1 MTGIENSHSKAEF
14 PVAPGSERT
23 LPCDLPAAWRWFAPH
38 SGLLDTL
45 AARMAALGAHPGRT
59 VVLLP
64 YAQLLRQAQVM
75 WATQFP
81 DGFAPRFETTMNWS
95 ASLAPFEPGP
105 TDIRRDKA
113 ADTLTARAMLKDW
126 RGRYSQEQIEVLAAL
141 MVKAVYEVAALA
153 AACVP
158 EERAAWARASRS
170 ACESG
175 WSGPGAAW
183 EAIAM
188 AMALEWAAT
197 SRYATD
203 VLFSREAQAGVD
215 CVLALEGLAHDPLL
229 QGLQR
234 VWGDAWCR
242 MPLVADL
249 ATPLAEFPSAA
260 GGDSSS
266 AAAPA
271 PAALAFSP
279 QLHACTDAAQEAQRV
294 AASVLAH
301 IAADRYPL
309 ALICSDRAL
318 TRRIQALLDGAG
330 AMVRDETGWM
340 LSTTHAGA
348 AVTALLRASAWN
360 ASSDAVLAWLKLA
373 PALAPASE
381 AMEAYVRRH
390 QLRDWR
396 EVHLRL
402 AGSDQPK
409 GADGLAI
416 ATCVAACDAL
426 RRAFSGRRSMAQ
438 WLAVLEQA
446 LRDAGMW
453 DVLNGDA
460 AGLQLLALSALDRP
474 QERER
479 LQAQSLWGGQA
490 LDALDF
496 NAWMQALLEGNTFR
510 PDYPANEQVVIL
522 PMSQI
527 LARPFAAVVLA
538 GCDEVRLPRVPESNS
553 LWTPAQRQALGLPER
568 GDLAQ
573 ASERAFLHALD
584 HPHCAIFWRTSD
596 DAGESIAASPLV
608 RALLTRGAL
617 PTGEDQRSRRWLAAR
632 PLLPPQPSAPGLVPT
647 KLSQSAYQDL
657 RNCPYRFFA
666 QRQLGLYGTEE
677 LEAELDKR
685 DFGQWLHRVLEHFER
700 AMQAAPQGGV
710 ERQRALL
717 QSAGDAATQ
726 ALGLDADEFL
736 PFAAAWRTM
745 GEGYL
750 AWRQQHVA
758 GGLDFDQAELA
769 LERPLGRVSL
779 VGRIDRIDR
788 KSDGTGLI
796 LDYKTEPT
804 DATRKRV
811 KQPLEDTQMAFY
823 AALHAKDDDAGA
835 YLSFH
840 EREGCKTIAQ
850 ANLMEA
856 RDALVQGIQE
866 DMERIAGGAVLPALG
881 EGSTCDFC
889 KVRGLCR
896 KDFWAAA

>member
-1 MTGIENSHSKAEF
+1 
-14 PVAPGSERT
+14 
-23 LPCDLPAAWRWFAPH
+23 
-38 SGLLDTL
+38 
-45 AARMAALGAHPGRT
+45 
-59 VVLLP
+59 
-64 YAQLLRQAQVM
+64 
-75 WATQFP
+75 
-81 DGFAPRFETTMNWS
+81 
-95 ASLAPFEPGP
+95 
-105 TDIRRDKA
+105 
-113 ADTLTARAMLKDW
+113 
-126 RGRYSQEQIEVLAAL
+126 
-141 MVKAVYEVAALA
+141 
-153 AACVP
+153 
-158 EERAAWARASRS
+158 
-170 ACESG
+170 
-175 WSGPGAAW
+175 
-183 EAIAM
+183 M
-188 AMALEWAAT
+188 AMALEWAAM

-203 VLFSREAQAGVD
+203 VLFGSEARAGVD
-215 CVLALEGLAHDPLL
+215 CVLALEGLAPDPLL
-229 QGLQR
+229 VGLQR
-234 VWGDAWCR
+234 MWGDGLFR
-242 MPLVADL
+242 MPLVADRAASPSEL
-249 ATPLAEFPSAA
+249 PSA
-260 GGDSSS
+260 S
-266 AAAPA
+266 
-271 PAALAFSP
+271 ALAFSP
-279 QLHACTDAAQEAQRV
+279 QLHACADAAQEAQRV

-373 PALAPASE
+373 PALAPASV
-381 AMEAYVRRH
+381 AMEAYLRRQ

-396 EVHLRL
+396 EVSLRL
-402 AGSDQPK
+402 AGAERPK
-409 GADGLAI
+409 GQDAIAI

-426 RRAFSGRRSMAQ
+426 RQAFSGRRSMAQ
-438 WLAVLEQA
+438 WLGVLELA
-446 LRDAGMW
+446 LRDGGMW

-479 LQAQSLWGGQA
+479 LQAQSLWGVQA
-490 LDALDF
+490 MDALDF
-496 NAWMQALLEGNTFR
+496 NAWMQTLLEGNTFR
-510 PDYPANEQVVIL
+510 PEYPAHEQVVLL

-538 GCDEVRLPRVPESNS
+538 GCDEIRLPRVPESNS
-553 LWTPAQRQALGLPER
+553 LWTPAQRKALGLPER
-568 GDLAQ
+568 GALAQ

-608 RALLTRGAL
+608 RALLTRGPL
-617 PTGEDQRSRRWLAAR
+617 PTAEDRRSRRTLCAR
-632 PLLPPQPSAPGLVPT
+632 PLLPPQPSAPGMISAQ
-647 KLSQSAYQDL
+647 LSQSAYEDL

-666 QRQLGLYGTEE
+666 QRQLGLYGTDE
-677 LEAELDKR
+677 LESEVDKR

-700 AMQAAPQGGV
+700 AMQSAPQVGPDL
-710 ERQRALL
+710 QPALL
-717 QSAGDAATQ
+717 KSAGDAATL

-745 GEGYL
+745 GEAYL

-758 GGLDFDQAELA
+758 AGMVFDQAEVS
-769 LERPLGRVSL
+769 LERPLGRVTL
-779 VGRIDRIDR
+779 VGRIDRLDR
-788 KSDGTGLI
+788 SASGASLI
-796 LDYKTEPT
+796 LDYKTESP
-804 DATRKRV
+804 DVTRKRV

-823 AALHAKDDDAGA
+823 AALHAKDEDAGA

-850 ANLMEA
+850 TNLLGA
-856 RDALVQGIQE
+856 RDALVQGIHE

-896 KDFWAAA
+896 KDFWAPA

>member
-1 MTGIENSHSKAEF
+1 MTGIENSHSMGDF
-14 PVAPGSERT
+14 PVSPGAERK
-23 LPCDLPAAWRWFAPH
+23 LPRDLPAAWCWFAPD
-38 SGLLDTL
+38 SGLLDTM
-45 AARMAALGAHPGRT
+45 AIRIAALGAHPGRT

-75 WATQFP
+75 WATRFP
-81 DGFAPRFETTMNWS
+81 DGFAPRFETSMNWS
-95 ASLAPFEPGP
+95 ASLAVFEAGP

-113 ADTLTARAMLKDW
+113 ADTLTARALLKEW
-126 RGRYSQEQIEVLAAL
+126 RGRYSAEQIDVLAAL
-141 MVKAVYEVAALA
+141 MVKAVHEVAPLA
-153 AACVP
+153 AACAP
-158 EERAAWARASRS
+158 AERAAWAVASRS

-188 AMALEWAAT
+188 AAALEWAAS

-203 VLFSREAQAGVD
+203 VLFRPEARASVD
-215 CVLALEGLAHDPLL
+215 CVLALEGLAPDPLL
-229 QGLQR
+229 EGLQR
-234 VWGDAWCR
+234 AWGDGLHR
-242 MPLVADL
+242 MPLVAD
-249 ATPLAEFPSAA
+249 SAA
-260 GGDSSS
+260 S
-266 AAAPA
+266 ASLSP
-271 PAALAFSP
+271 FSP

-318 TRRIQALLDGAG
+318 IRRIQALLDGAG

-348 AVTALLRASAWN
+348 ALVALLRASVWD

-373 PALAPASE
+373 PALAQASV
-381 AMEAYVRRH
+381 AMEAYLRRH

-396 EVHLRL
+396 EVPLRL
-402 AGSDQPK
+402 AGADRPK
-409 GADGLAI
+409 GTDALAI
-416 ATCVAACDAL
+416 SACVAAWEAL
-426 RRAFSGRRSMAQ
+426 RQAFTGRRSMAQ

-446 LRDAGMW
+446 LRDAGLW
-453 DVLNGDA
+453 DTLNGDP
-460 AGLQLLALSALDRP
+460 AGLQLLSLSALDRP

-479 LQAQSLWGGQA
+479 LQAQTLWGAQA
-490 LDALDF
+490 MDAADF
-496 NAWMQALLEGNTFR
+496 SAWIQALLEGNTFR
-510 PDYPANEQVVIL
+510 PDYPAHEQVVIL
-522 PMSQI
+522 PLSQV

-538 GCDEVRLPRVPESNS
+538 GCDEIRMPRVPQSTS
-553 LWTPAQRQALGLPER
+553 LWTPGQRQALGLPER
-568 GDLAQ
+568 SALAQ
-573 ASERAFLHALD
+573 ASEKAFLHALD

-596 DAGESIAASPLV
+596 EAGEAMAASPLV
-608 RALLTRGAL
+608 LALLAGGPLPAGA
-617 PTGEDQRSRRWLAAR
+617 DQRTLRPLAAR
-632 PLLPPQPSAPGLVPT
+632 PMHAPQPSAPGLLPA
-647 KLSQSAYQDL
+647 KLSQSAYEDL

-677 LEAELDKR
+677 LESEVDKR
-685 DFGQWLHRVLEHFER
+685 DFGQWLHRVLEHFEL
-700 AMQAAPQGGV
+700 AMQAAPQADAHS
-710 ERQRALL
+710 QRALL
-717 QSAGDAATQ
+717 QVAADAATQ

-750 AWRQQHVA
+750 AWRAQHVA
-758 GGLDFDQAELA
+758 AGRVFDQAEA
-769 LERPLGRVSL
+769 PMERRLGRVSL

-788 KSDGTGLI
+788 DAHGASLI
-796 LDYKTEPT
+796 LDYKTESPE
-804 DATRKRV
+804 ATRKRV

-850 ANLMEA
+850 THLIEA
-856 RDALVQGIQE
+856 RDALVQGIQD
-866 DMERIAGGAVLPALG
+866 DMERIAAGAVLPALG

-896 KDFWAAA
+896 KDFWAVA

>member
-1 MTGIENSHSKAEF
+1 MTGIENSHSKGDF
-14 PVAPGSERT
+14 PVSPGSERT
-23 LPCDLPAAWRWFAPH
+23 LPCQLPAAWCWFAPD
-38 SGLLDTL
+38 SGLLDTM
-45 AARMAALGAHPGRT
+45 AVRMAALGAHPGRT

-75 WATQFP
+75 WATRFP
-81 DGFAPRFETTMNWS
+81 DGFAPRFETSMNWS

-113 ADTLTARAMLKDW
+113 ADTLTARALLKDW
-126 RGRYSQEQIEVLAAL
+126 RGRYSTEQIEVLATL
-141 MVKAVYEVAALA
+141 MVKAAHEVAPLA
-153 AACVP
+153 AACIP
-158 EERAAWARASRS
+158 AERTAWAQASRS

-188 AMALEWAAT
+188 AMALEWAAM

-203 VLFSREAQAGVD
+203 VLFTREARAGVD
-215 CVLALEGLAHDPLL
+215 CVLALEGLAPDPLL
-229 QGLQR
+229 VGLQR
-234 VWGDAWCR
+234 VWGEGLYR
-242 MPLVADL
+242 MPLVADP
-249 ATPLAEFPSAA
+249 AASPSEFPSESAS
-260 GGDSSS
+260 DSASEP
-266 AAAPA
+266 AA

-279 QLHACTDAAQEAQRV
+279 QLHACTDAAQEAQRA

-381 AMEAYVRRH
+381 AMEAYLRRH

-396 EVHLRL
+396 EVPLRL

-409 GADGLAI
+409 GPDAIAI

-426 RRAFSGRRSMAQ
+426 RQAFSGRRGMAQ

-453 DVLNGDA
+453 DALNDDP

-510 PDYPANEQVVIL
+510 PDYPAHEQVVIL

-538 GCDEVRLPRVPESNS
+538 GCDEIRLPRVPESNS
-553 LWTPAQRQALGLPER
+553 LWTPGQRQALGLPER
-568 GDLAQ
+568 SALAK

-584 HPHCAIFWRTSD
+584 NPHCAIFWRTSD
-596 DAGESIAASPLV
+596 DAGEPLAASPLV

-617 PTGEDQRSRRWLAAR
+617 PWGEDQRKRRSIAAR
-632 PLLPPQPSAPGLVPT
+632 PLLPPQPSAPSLIPA
-647 KLSQSAYQDL
+647 KLSQIAYEDL

-677 LEAELDKR
+677 LENEVDKR

-700 AMQAAPQGGV
+700 AMQAAPQV
-710 ERQRALL
+710 DLDHQRALL

-726 ALGLDADEFL
+726 ALGLDDYEFL

-758 GGLDFDQAELA
+758 AGMYFDQAELA
-769 LERPLGRVSL
+769 LDRPLGRVTL

-788 KSDGTGLI
+788 IANGASLI
-796 LDYKTEPT
+796 LDYKTESPDT
-804 DATRKRV
+804 TRKRV

-823 AALHAKDDDAGA
+823 AALHAQDEDTGA

-850 ANLMEA
+850 AHLIEA

>member
-1 MTGIENSHSKAEF
+1 M
-14 PVAPGSERT
+14 
-23 LPCDLPAAWRWFAPH
+23 
-38 SGLLDTL
+38 
-45 AARMAALGAHPGRT
+45 AARMVALGAHPGRT

-75 WATQFP
+75 WATSFP
-81 DGFAPRFETTMNWS
+81 DGFAPRFETSMNWS

-113 ADTLTARAMLKDW
+113 ADTLTARALLKDW
-126 RGRYSQEQIEVLAAL
+126 RGRYSPEQIEVLAAL
-141 MVKAVYEVAALA
+141 MVKAVHEVAPLA
-153 AACVP
+153 AACAP
-158 EERAAWARASRS
+158 AERAAWAQASRS

-188 AMALEWAAT
+188 AMALEWAAM

-203 VLFSREAQAGVD
+203 VLFAPQARAGVD
-215 CVLALEGLAHDPLL
+215 CVLALEGLTPDPLL
-229 QGLQR
+229 AGLQR
-234 VWGDAWCR
+234 VWCDGLYR
-242 MPLVADL
+242 MPLVADS
-249 ATPLAEFPSAA
+249 AASPSEFPSAS
-260 GGDSSS
+260 DNVSVP
-266 AAAPA
+266 APA
-271 PAALAFSP
+271 ASASASAALAFSP
-279 QLHACTDAAQEAQRV
+279 QLHPCTDAAQEAQRV

-373 PALAPASE
+373 PALVPASE
-381 AMEAYVRRH
+381 AMEAYLRRH

-396 EVHLRL
+396 EVPLRL

-409 GADGLAI
+409 GPDAIAI

-426 RRAFSGRRSMAQ
+426 RQAFSGRRSMAQ
-438 WLAVLEQA
+438 WLGVLELA

-474 QERER
+474 QEREH
-479 LQAQSLWGGQA
+479 LQTQSLWGGQA
-490 LDALDF
+490 MDALDF

-510 PDYPANEQVVIL
+510 PDYPAHEQVVIL

-538 GCDEVRLPRVPESNS
+538 GCDEIRLPRVPESNS
-553 LWTPAQRQALGLPER
+553 LWTPGQRQALGLPER
-568 GDLAQ
+568 SALAQ

-608 RALLTRGAL
+608 RALLTRGPL
-617 PTGEDQRSRRWLAAR
+617 PMGEDQRSQRSLAAR
-632 PLLPPQPSAPGLVPT
+632 PLLPPQPSAPSLIPA
-647 KLSQSAYQDL
+647 KLSQSAYEDL

-666 QRQLGLYGTEE
+666 QRQLGLYGAEE
-677 LEAELDKR
+677 LENEVDKR

-700 AMQAAPQGGV
+700 AMQAAPQV
-710 ERQRALL
+710 DLDHQRALL

-726 ALGLDADEFL
+726 ALGLDDYEFL

-750 AWRQQHVA
+750 AWRQQHLA
-758 GGLDFDQAELA
+758 GGMVFEQGEVP

-779 VGRIDRIDR
+779 VGRIDRMDR
-788 KSDGTGLI
+788 SASGASLI
-796 LDYKTEPT
+796 LDYKTESPDT
-804 DATRKRV
+804 TRKRV

-823 AALHAKDDDAGA
+823 AALHAQDEDTGA

-850 ANLMEA
+850 ANLMKA

-896 KDFWAAA
+896 RDFWAAV

>member
-1 MTGIENSHSKAEF
+1 MTGIENSDLTGEF
-14 PVAPGSERT
+14 PVSPGSERK

-38 SGLLDTL
+38 SGLLDTM

-75 WATQFP
+75 WATRFP
-81 DGFAPRFETTMNWS
+81 DGFAPRFETSMNWS
-95 ASLAPFEPGP
+95 TSLAPFEAGP

-113 ADTLTARAMLKDW
+113 ADTLTARALLQSW
-126 RGRYSQEQIEVLAAL
+126 RGRYSPEQIDVLAAL
-141 MVKAVYEVAALA
+141 MVKAVHEVSPLA
-153 AACVP
+153 AACP
-158 EERAAWARASRS
+158 PAERAAWVPASRA

-188 AMALEWAAT
+188 SAALEWAGI

-203 VLFSREAQAGVD
+203 VLFSPDVRAGVD
-215 CVLALEGLAHDPLL
+215 CVIALEGLTPDPLL
-229 QGLQR
+229 TGLHS
-234 VWGDAWCR
+234 VWGESLIR
-242 MPLVADL
+242 VPLIPDS
-249 ATPLAEFPSAA
+249 PSM
-260 GGDSSS
+260 S
-266 AAAPA
+266 PR
-271 PAALAFSP
+271 P
-279 QLHACTDAAQEAQRV
+279 QLHPCTDAAQEAQRV
-294 AASVLAH
+294 AASVLAYV
-301 IAADRYPL
+301 AADRYPM

-348 AVTALLRASAWN
+348 ALTALLRASVWN

-373 PALAPASE
+373 PALAPAS
-381 AMEAYVRRH
+381 AALEAYLRRH

-396 EVHLRL
+396 EVPLRL
-402 AGSDQPK
+402 AGADRPK
-409 GADGLAI
+409 GRELNAI
-416 ATCVAACDAL
+416 TTCVAACEAL
-426 RRAFSGRRSMAQ
+426 QKAFNGRRTMAQ

-453 DVLNGDA
+453 EGLNSDA
-460 AGLQLLALSALDRP
+460 AGLQLLALSGLDGA
-474 QERER
+474 QERDR
-479 LQAQSLWGGQA
+479 LEAQTLWGGQA
-490 LDALDF
+490 LGAADF
-496 NAWMQALLEGNTFR
+496 SAWMQALLEGNTFR
-510 PDYPANEQVVIL
+510 PDYPAHEQVVLL
-522 PMSQI
+522 PMSQT

-538 GCDEVRLPRVPESNS
+538 GCDEIRLPRVPESNS
-553 LWTPAQRQALGLPER
+553 LWTPVQRKALGLPER
-568 GDLAQ
+568 SALAH

-584 HPHCAIFWRTSD
+584 HPNCDIFWRTSD
-596 DAGESIAASPLV
+596 DAGEPIAASPLV
-608 RALLTRGAL
+608 RALLQSGPL
-617 PTGEDQRSRRWLAAR
+617 PMGVDQRGLR
-632 PLLPPQPSAPGLVPT
+632 PVATRPVPMPQPSAPELIPA
-647 KLSQSAYQDL
+647 KLSQSAYEDL

-666 QRQLGLYGTEE
+666 QRQLGLYGADE
-677 LEAELDKR
+677 LESEVDKR

-700 AMQAAPQGGV
+700 AIHAAPQLDALA
-710 ERQRALL
+710 QRALL
-717 QSAGDAATQ
+717 EESGVVATQ

-750 AWRQQHVA
+750 VWRAQHIA
-758 GGLDFDQAELA
+758 TGMAFDQAEVQ
-769 LERPLGRVSL
+769 LERPSGRVTL

-788 KSDGTGLI
+788 GPDGASLI
-796 LDYKTEPT
+796 LDYKTESP

-840 EREGCKTIAQ
+840 ERDGCKTLAQ
-850 ANLMEA
+850 ADLLQA
-856 RDALVQGIQE
+856 RDALVQGITT
-866 DMERIAGGAVLPALG
+866 DMERIADGAVLSALG
-881 EGSTCDFC
+881 EGTTCDFC

>member
-1 MTGIENSHSKAEF
+1 
-14 PVAPGSERT
+14 
-23 LPCDLPAAWRWFAPH
+23 
-38 SGLLDTL
+38 
-45 AARMAALGAHPGRT
+45 
-59 VVLLP
+59 
-64 YAQLLRQAQVM
+64 LRQAQVM
-75 WATQFP
+75 WATRFP
-81 DGFAPRFETTMNWS
+81 DGFAPRFETSMNWS
-95 ASLAPFEPGP
+95 TSLSPFEPGP

-113 ADTLTARAMLKDW
+113 ADTLTARALLKDW
-126 RGRYSQEQIEVLAAL
+126 RGRYSAEQIEVLGAL
-141 MVKAVYEVAALA
+141 MVKAVHEVAPLA
-153 AACVP
+153 AACAP
-158 EERAAWARASRS
+158 AERAAWAQASRS

-188 AMALEWAAT
+188 AMALEWAAM

-203 VLFSREAQAGVD
+203 VLFDPQARAGVD
-215 CVLALEGLAHDPLL
+215 CVLALEGLAPDPLL
-229 QGLQR
+229 AGLQG
-234 VWGDAWCR
+234 VWGDGLYR
-242 MPLVADL
+242 MPLVADSAFPCESPSESL
-249 ATPLAEFPSAA
+249 SASDGVSASTP
-260 GGDSSS
+260 

-271 PAALAFSP
+271 APLTFSP

-294 AASVLAH
+294 AASVLAQ

-309 ALICSDRAL
+309 ALICSDRVL

-373 PALAPASE
+373 PALGPASV
-381 AMEAYVRRH
+381 AMEAYLRRH

-396 EVHLRL
+396 EVSLRL
-402 AGSDQPK
+402 TGSDRPK
-409 GADGLAI
+409 GQDANAI
-416 ATCVAACDAL
+416 ATCVTACDAL
-426 RRAFSGRRSMAQ
+426 RQAFSGRRSMAQ
-438 WLAVLEQA
+438 WLGVLEQA
-446 LRDAGMW
+446 LREAGMW

-460 AGLQLLALSALDRP
+460 AGMQLLALSALDRP

-510 PDYPANEQVVIL
+510 PDYPAHEQVVLL

-527 LARPFAAVVLA
+527 LARPFASVVLA
-538 GCDEVRLPRVPESNS
+538 GCDEIRLPRVPESNS
-553 LWTPAQRQALGLPER
+553 LWTPGQRQALGLPER
-568 GDLAQ
+568 SALARANQ
-573 ASERAFLHALD
+573 RAFLHALD

-608 RALLTRGAL
+608 RALLTRGQL
-617 PTGEDQRSRRWLAAR
+617 PAGEDQRSLRLIAAR
-632 PLLPPQPSAPGLVPT
+632 PLLPPQPSAPELIPA
-647 KLSQSAYQDL
+647 KLSQSAYEDL

-666 QRQLGLYGTEE
+666 QRQLGLYGAEE
-677 LEAELDKR
+677 LENEVDKR
-685 DFGQWLHRVLEHFER
+685 DFGQWLHRVLEHFEV
-700 AMQAAPQGGV
+700 AMRTTPQADIDQ
-710 ERQRALL
+710 QRTQLAA
-717 QSAGDAATQ
+717 AGEAATQ
-726 ALGLDADEFL
+726 ALGLDDYEFL

-758 GGLDFDQAELA
+758 GGMVFDQAEVP
-769 LERPLGRVSL
+769 LERPLGRVTL
-779 VGRIDRIDR
+779 VGRIDRIDL
-788 KSDGTGLI
+788 SANGASLI
-796 LDYKTEPT
+796 LDYKTESPE
-804 DATRKRV
+804 ATRKRV

-823 AALHAKDDDAGA
+823 AALHANDDDAGA

-850 ANLMEA
+850 ANLIEA
-856 RDALVQGIQE
+856 RDALVQGIDE

>member
-1 MTGIENSHSKAEF
+1 
-14 PVAPGSERT
+14 
-23 LPCDLPAAWRWFAPH
+23 
-38 SGLLDTL
+38 
-45 AARMAALGAHPGRT
+45 
-59 VVLLP
+59 
-64 YAQLLRQAQVM
+64 
-75 WATQFP
+75 
-81 DGFAPRFETTMNWS
+81 
-95 ASLAPFEPGP
+95 
-105 TDIRRDKA
+105 
-113 ADTLTARAMLKDW
+113 
-126 RGRYSQEQIEVLAAL
+126 
-141 MVKAVYEVAALA
+141 
-153 AACVP
+153 
-158 EERAAWARASRS
+158 
-170 ACESG
+170 
-175 WSGPGAAW
+175 
-183 EAIAM
+183 M
-188 AMALEWAAT
+188 AMALQWAAI

-203 VLFSREAQAGVD
+203 VLFTREARAGVD
-215 CVLALEGLAHDPLL
+215 CVLALEGLAPDPLL
-229 QGLQR
+229 GGLQR
-234 VWGDAWCR
+234 VWGDALYR
-242 MPLVADL
+242 MPLVS
-249 ATPLAEFPSAA
+249 ESAA
-260 GGDSSS
+260 SRPKSTLVT
-266 AAAPA
+266 APA
-271 PAALAFSP
+271 SVSALAFSP
-279 QLHACTDAAQEAQRV
+279 QLHACADAAQEAQCA

-373 PALAPASE
+373 PALAPASV
-381 AMEAYVRRH
+381 AMEAYLRRQ

-396 EVHLRL
+396 EVSLRL
-402 AGSDQPK
+402 AGAERPK
-409 GADGLAI
+409 GQDAIAI

-426 RRAFSGRRSMAQ
+426 RQAFSGRRSMAQ
-438 WLAVLEQA
+438 WLGVLELA
-446 LRDAGMW
+446 LRDGGMW

-460 AGLQLLALSALDRP
+460 AGLQFLALSALDRP

-479 LQAQSLWGGQA
+479 LQAQSLWGVQA
-490 LDALDF
+490 MDALDF

-510 PDYPANEQVVIL
+510 PEYPAHEQVVLL

-538 GCDEVRLPRVPESNS
+538 GCDEIRLPRVPESNS
-553 LWTPAQRQALGLPER
+553 LWTPAQRKALGLPER
-568 GDLAQ
+568 GALAQ

-608 RALLTRGAL
+608 RALLTRGPL
-617 PTGEDQRSRRWLAAR
+617 PTAEDRRSRRTLCAR
-632 PLLPPQPSAPGLVPT
+632 PLLPPQPSAPGMISAQ
-647 KLSQSAYQDL
+647 LSQSAYEDL

-666 QRQLGLYGTEE
+666 QRQLGLYGTDE
-677 LEAELDKR
+677 LESEVDKR

-700 AMQAAPQGGV
+700 AMQSAPQVGPDL
-710 ERQRALL
+710 QPALL
-717 QSAGDAATQ
+717 KSAGDAATL

-745 GEGYL
+745 GEAYL

-758 GGLDFDQAELA
+758 AGMVFDQAEVS
-769 LERPLGRVSL
+769 LERPLGRVTL
-779 VGRIDRIDR
+779 VGRIDRLDR
-788 KSDGTGLI
+788 SASGASLI
-796 LDYKTEPT
+796 LDYKTESP
-804 DATRKRV
+804 DVTRKRV

-823 AALHAKDDDAGA
+823 AALHAKDEDAGA

-850 ANLMEA
+850 TNLLGA
-856 RDALVQGIQE
+856 RDALVQGIHE

-896 KDFWAAA
+896 KDFWAPA

>member
-1 MTGIENSHSKAEF
+1 MTGIENYHSKGEF
-14 PVAPGSERT
+14 PVSPGSERT
-23 LPCDLPAAWRWFAPH
+23 LPCALPAAWRWFAPQ
-38 SGLLDTL
+38 SGLLDTM

-64 YAQLLRQAQVM
+64 YAQLLRQAQLM
-75 WATQFP
+75 WATRFP
-81 DGFAPRFETTMNWS
+81 DGFAPRFETSMNWS

-113 ADTLTARAMLKDW
+113 ADSLTARALLKDW
-126 RGRYSQEQIEVLAAL
+126 RGRYSPEQIEMLAAL
-141 MVKAVYEVAALA
+141 MVKAVHEVAPLA
-153 AACVP
+153 AACIP
-158 EERAAWARASRS
+158 AERAAWAQASRS

-188 AMALEWAAT
+188 AMALEWAAM

-203 VLFSREAQAGVD
+203 VLFGSEARAGVD
-215 CVLALEGLAHDPLL
+215 CVLALEGLAPDPLL
-229 QGLQR
+229 VGLQR
-234 VWGDAWCR
+234 MWGDGLFR
-242 MPLVADL
+242 MPLVADRAASPSEL
-249 ATPLAEFPSAA
+249 PSA
-260 GGDSSS
+260 S
-266 AAAPA
+266 
-271 PAALAFSP
+271 ALAFSP
-279 QLHACTDAAQEAQRV
+279 QLHACADAAHEAQRV

-381 AMEAYVRRH
+381 AMEAYLRRH

-396 EVHLRL
+396 EVPLRV
-402 AGSDQPK
+402 AGVDRPK
-409 GADGLAI
+409 GADAMAI

-438 WLAVLEQA
+438 WLGVLEQA

-453 DVLNGDA
+453 DLLNGDA

-474 QERER
+474 QEREH
-479 LQAQSLWGGQA
+479 LQTQSLWGGRA
-490 LDALDF
+490 MDALDF
-496 NAWMQALLEGNTFR
+496 NAWMQALLEDNTFR
-510 PDYPANEQVVIL
+510 PDYPAHELVVIL

-527 LARPFAAVVLA
+527 LARPFAAVLLA
-538 GCDEVRLPRVPESNS
+538 GCDEIRLPRVPESNS
-553 LWTPAQRQALGLPER
+553 LWTPGQRQALGLPER
-568 GDLAQ
+568 SALAK

-617 PTGEDQRSRRWLAAR
+617 PTGEDQRSRRSLAAR
-632 PLLPPQPSAPGLVPT
+632 PLLPPQPSAPSLIPA
-647 KLSQSAYQDL
+647 KLSQSAYEDL

-666 QRQLGLYGTEE
+666 QRQLGLYGAEE
-677 LEAELDKR
+677 LDNEVDKR
-685 DFGQWLHRVLEHFER
+685 DFGQWLHRVLEHFEV
-700 AMQAAPQGGV
+700 AMRTTPKADIDQ
-710 ERQRALL
+710 QRALL
-717 QSAGDAATQ
+717 AVSGDAATQ
-726 ALGLDADEFL
+726 ALGLDDYEFL

-758 GGLDFDQAELA
+758 GGMDFEQAEVP

-779 VGRIDRIDR
+779 VGRIDRMDR
-788 KSDGTGLI
+788 STSGASLI
-796 LDYKTEPT
+796 LDYKTESPDT
-804 DATRKRV
+804 TRKRV

-823 AALHAKDDDAGA
+823 AALHAQDEDAGA